1 MPLPIAVI
9 NKKSDPTLNI
19 DRIKS
24 KKEILGHM
32 QILNLETNGTLKF
45 FKSSLAKNQ
54 ENVRKMYEKNSWDPT
69 VVNFECFSEQKQKKY
84 DLML

>member
-1 MPLPIAVI
+1 
-9 NKKSDPTLNI
+9 
-19 DRIKS
+19 
-24 KKEILGHM
+24 M

-69 VVNFECFSEQKQKKY
+69 VVNFEGFSEQKQKKY